1 MFLGWSLSHFL
12 TCGLSD
18 PKASLMV
25 KTELQ
30 KIAFEDYSFRAKLG
44 YGNRRREAENGEMRI
59 SSVKLS

>member
-1 MFLGWSLSHFL
+1 MVFVPLFDVR
-12 TCGLSD
+12 TFR

-30 KIAFEDYSFRAKLG
+30 KIAFEAYSFPAKLG

-59 SSVKLS
+59 SSVKLG